1 MDAIEVREGQP
12 ADAEFVRRSL
22 MESMSGT
29 AVAGHGELIDAM
41 RLPALVAWIDN
52 EPVGH
57 LTYRTS
63 PPGSSPPGTS
73 APASSLPGTS
83 APASSP
89 PGRSSPGSSAS
100 IWEVVTLHAAR
111 PGRGVGAALMTA
123 LLERARRAGAA
134 RVWLITTNDNTNA
147 LRFYQ
152 RLGFDLVRLDR
163 DAVTEARRRLKPA
176 IPTHA
181 DGIAI
186 RHELELEW
194 RPGDPV

>member
-1 MDAIEVREGQP
+1 MDAIEVREGRP

-22 MESMSGT
+22 MESMAGT

-41 RLPALVAWIDN
+41 RLAALVAWIDD

-57 LTYRTS
+57 LTYRQDPPSTS
-63 PPGSSPPGTS
+63 PPGSTPPASTPPASTPPASTPPASTPPG
-73 APASSLPGTS
+73 
-83 APASSP
+83 
-89 PGRSSPGSSAS
+89 
-100 IWEVVTLHAAR
+100 WEVVTLHAAR
-111 PGRGVGAALMTA
+111 PGRGVGAALMAA
-123 LLERARRAGAA
+123 LLDRARQAGAA

-163 DAVTEARRRLKPA
+163 DAVTEARRRLKPTIA
-176 IPTHA
+176 THA
-181 DGIAI
+181 DGIPI

-194 RPGDPV
+194 LWPVDPA

>member
-1 MDAIEVREGQP
+1 MDAIEVREGRP

-22 MESMSGT
+22 MESMAGT

-41 RLPALVAWIDN
+41 RLAALVAWIDD

-57 LTYRTS
+57 LTYRQDPPSTS
-63 PPGSSPPGTS
+63 PPGSTPPASTPPG
-73 APASSLPGTS
+73 
-83 APASSP
+83 
-89 PGRSSPGSSAS
+89 
-100 IWEVVTLHAAR
+100 WEVVTLHAAR
-111 PGRGVGAALMTA
+111 PGRGVGAALMAA
-123 LLERARRAGAA
+123 LLDRARQAGAA

-163 DAVTEARRRLKPA
+163 DAVTEARRRLKPTIA
-176 IPTHA
+176 THA
-181 DGIAI
+181 DGIPI

-194 RPGDPV
+194 RPVDPA